1 MKLPKSQ
8 LYKTGQSGGF
18 SGRILGPLL
27 KTGLI
32 LMKNVLEPLVTSVLI
47 PLKLKAAAS
56 AADAAIQKIFWIK
69 HDYTDNHK

>member
-56 AADAAIQKIFWIK
+56 AADEAKKMKQKNKNVDF
-69 HDYTDNHK
+69 